1 MLRNTS
7 VATIAAPEFVN
18 LAEDALNPGI
28 SKADVKVLYLG
39 ENRNGSFINK
49 ETAMKM
55 SETLRACPIVGA
67 YRKDIDDFGDHG
79 EIIHIEN
86 GEITFDC
93 ATVPY
98 GFVAPD
104 AKVWFKEFTDYDEF
118 GNTVNREYLMTTAYL
133 WTGQYPEI
141 ERCVKEGMGQSME
154 LDGKSIDGHWAE
166 NSESGIEFFIIND
179 ASFTKLCVLGDGVE
193 PCFEGASVE
202 APNISDK
209 FSKEG
214 FTTTLYNMM
223 NELKFALAENA
234 DAKDANAKDA
244 NAENANAKDA
254 NAENAEKTDDS
265 ESVVEETTEFAEKA
279 KEVEEAAEEVEE
291 TVDEAV
297 DFAENAEESI
307 ESTESA
313 EVVEEN
319 LDQESDFSANTEEEK
334 ESEEVVEN
342 TEESADNE
350 FAEKDAEIETLK
362 SEIASLQEK
371 YSLLETEAEELRS
384 YKASRI
390 SADKDALINKYNM
403 LSDDDKA
410 EIIANKDSYSYE
422 EIESKLALLYV
433 KKNVDFDDQE
443 EEIPAPNEATLTFGL
458 STANGDAEIDP
469 IIELLR
475 DAANK

>member
-234 DAKDANAKDA
+234 NAK
-244 NAENANAKDA
+244 NANAKD
-254 NAENAEKTDDS
+254 AEKTDDS
-265 ESVVEETTEFAEKA
+265 ESAKEETTEFAEKA
-279 KEVEEAAEEVEE
+279 EEVEETADEAETFAEEVEE
-291 TVDEAV
+291 AD
-297 DFAENAEESI
+297 N
-307 ESTESA
+307 
-313 EVVEEN
+313 VVEEN

-371 YSLLETEAEELRS
+371 YTLLEAEAEELRS

-443 EEIPAPNEATLTFGL
+443 EEVPVSNETTLTFGL

>member
-234 DAKDANAKDA
+234 DV
-244 NAENANAKDA
+244 KDA

-265 ESVVEETTEFAEKA
+265 ESVVEETTDFAENQ
-279 KEVEEAAEEVEE
+279 EEEVEE
-291 TVDEAV
+291 TAGEAV
-297 DFAENAEESI
+297 DFAENAEEST

-334 ESEEVVEN
+334 ESEEEVEN

-350 FAEKDAEIETLK
+350 FAEKDAEIDTLK

-410 EIIANKDSYSYE
+410 EIVANKDSYSYE

>member
-154 LDGKSIDGHWAE
+154 LDGASIDGHWSE

-209 FSKEG
+209 FSKEN

-234 DAKDANAKDA
+234 DAKNA
-244 NAENANAKDA
+244 NAENAG
-254 NAENAEKTDDS
+254 KTDES
-265 ESVVEETTEFAEKA
+265 ESVVEETTDFAEK
-279 KEVEEAAEEVEE
+279 AEEVEE
-291 TVDEAV
+291 TADEAV
-297 DFAENAEESI
+297 EFAENAEESTK
-307 ESTESA
+307 STESA

-319 LDQESDFSANTEEEK
+319 LDQESDFSANTEEED

>member
-154 LDGKSIDGHWAE
+154 LDGKSIDGHLAE

-234 DAKDANAKDA
+234 NAKDANAK
-244 NAENANAKDA
+244 EA

-265 ESVVEETTEFAEKA
+265 EFAKEEETTEFAEKQ
-279 KEVEEAAEEVEE
+279 EEVEE
-291 TVDEAV
+291 TAEEAET
-297 DFAENAEESI
+297 FAEKEE
-307 ESTESA
+307 ETN

-371 YSLLETEAEELRS
+371 YSLLEAEAGELRS

-433 KKNVDFDDQE
+433 KKNVDFDDDQDE
-443 EEIPAPNEATLTFGL
+443 VSIPNETTVTFGL
-458 STANGDAEIDP
+458 STTTSDAEIDP

-475 DAANK
+475 SAANK

>member
-67 YRKDIDDFGDHG
+67 YRKDIGDFGDHG

-223 NELKFALAENA
+223 NELKLAL
-234 DAKDANAKDA
+234 
-244 NAENANAKDA
+244 AENANAKDT

-265 ESVVEETTEFAEKA
+265 ESTKEEETTDFAEN
-279 KEVEEAAEEVEE
+279 KEEEVEE
-291 TVDEAV
+291 TADEAV

-410 EIIANKDSYSYE
+410 EIVANKDSYSYE

-443 EEIPAPNEATLTFGL
+443 EEVPVSNEATLTFGL

-475 DAANK
+475 NAANK

>member
-154 LDGKSIDGHWAE
+154 LDGKSINGHWAE
-166 NSESGIEFFIIND
+166 NFESGIEFFIIND

-234 DAKDANAKDA
+234 
-244 NAENANAKDA
+244 
-254 NAENAEKTDDS
+254 EKTDDS
-265 ESVVEETTEFAEKA
+265 ESAKEEETTDFAEKQ
-279 KEVEEAAEEVEE
+279 EEVEE
-291 TVDEAV
+291 TDDEAV
-297 DFAENAEESI
+297 EFAENAEEST

-443 EEIPAPNEATLTFGL
+443 EEVPVSNEATLTFGL
-458 STANGDAEIDP
+458 STTNGDAEIDP

>member
-49 ETAMKM
+49 EAAMKM

-154 LDGKSIDGHWAE
+154 LDGASIDGHWAE
-166 NSESGIEFFIIND
+166 NFESGIEFFIIND

-234 DAKDANAKDA
+234 DAKNADAKN
-244 NAENANAKDA
+244 A

-265 ESVVEETTEFAEKA
+265 ESAKEEETTEFAEKA
-279 KEVEEAAEEVEE
+279 EEVEE
-291 TVDEAV
+291 TADEAV
-297 DFAENAEESI
+297 DFAENAEEST

-334 ESEEVVEN
+334 ESEEKVEN

-371 YSLLETEAEELRS
+371 YTLLEAEVEELRS
-384 YKASRI
+384 YKAFRI

-410 EIIANKDSYSYE
+410 EIVANKDSYSCE

-443 EEIPAPNEATLTFGL
+443 EEVPVSNEATLTFGL

>member
-154 LDGKSIDGHWAE
+154 LDGASIDGHWAE

-234 DAKDANAKDA
+234 
-244 NAENANAKDA
+244 NAKDA

-265 ESVVEETTEFAEKA
+265 ESTKEEKTTEFAEK
-279 KEVEEAAEEVEE
+279 EEEVEE
-291 TVDEAV
+291 TADEV
-297 DFAENAEESI
+297 E
-307 ESTESA
+307 TSA
-313 EVVEEN
+313 EKEEEADNVVEEN

-410 EIIANKDSYSYE
+410 EIVANKDSYSYE

-433 KKNVDFDDQE
+433 KKNVDFDDQDE
-443 EEIPAPNEATLTFGL
+443 EVPVSNETTLTFGL

>member
-1 MLRNTS
+1 
-7 VATIAAPEFVN
+7 
-18 LAEDALNPGI
+18 
-28 SKADVKVLYLG
+28 
-39 ENRNGSFINK
+39 
-49 ETAMKM
+49 MKM

-154 LDGKSIDGHWAE
+154 LDGASIDGHWAE

-234 DAKDANAKDA
+234 
-244 NAENANAKDA
+244 
-254 NAENAEKTDDS
+254 EKTDDS
-265 ESVVEETTEFAEKA
+265 ESTKEEETTDFAEKQ
-279 KEVEEAAEEVEE
+279 EEVEE
-291 TVDEAV
+291 TTDEAV
-297 DFAENAEESI
+297 EFAENAEEST

-319 LDQESDFSANTEEEK
+319 LDQESDFSANTEEKK

-443 EEIPAPNEATLTFGL
+443 EEVPVSNEATLTFGL

>member
-234 DAKDANAKDA
+234 
-244 NAENANAKDA
+244 NAKDA

-265 ESVVEETTEFAEKA
+265 ESAKEEETTEFAEKQE
-279 KEVEEAAEEVEE
+279 EVEETAEEVEE
-291 TVDEAV
+291 TADEAV
-297 DFAENAEESI
+297 DFAEKAEESI

-350 FAEKDAEIETLK
+350 FAEKDVEIDTLK

-410 EIIANKDSYSYE
+410 EIVANKDSYSYE

>member
-244 NAENANAKDA
+244 NAKD
-254 NAENAEKTDDS
+254 AEKTDDS
-265 ESVVEETTEFAEKA
+265 ESAKEEETTDFAEKQ
-279 KEVEEAAEEVEE
+279 EEVEE
-291 TVDEAV
+291 TADEAV
-297 DFAENAEESI
+297 DFAGNAEESI
-307 ESTESA
+307 ESTKSA

-319 LDQESDFSANTEEEK
+319 LDQESDFSANTEEED
-334 ESEEVVEN
+334 EPEEKVEN

-371 YSLLETEAEELRS
+371 YALLETEAEELRS

-403 LSDDDKA
+403 LSGDDKA

-443 EEIPAPNEATLTFGL
+443 EEVPVSNEATLTFGL
-458 STANGDAEIDP
+458 STTTSDAEIDP

-475 DAANK
+475 SAANK

>member
-154 LDGKSIDGHWAE
+154 LDGKSIDGHWTE

-234 DAKDANAKDA
+234 NTK
-244 NAENANAKDA
+244 EV

-265 ESVVEETTEFAEKA
+265 ESVKEEETAEFAEN
-279 KEVEEAAEEVEE
+279 KEEEVEE
-291 TVDEAV
+291 TADEAV
-297 DFAENAEESI
+297 EFAENAEEST

-410 EIIANKDSYSYE
+410 EIVANKDSYSYE

-443 EEIPAPNEATLTFGL
+443 EEVPVSNEATLTFGL

>member
-209 FSKEG
+209 FSKEN

-234 DAKDANAKDA
+234 DAKDANAK
-244 NAENANAKDA
+244 
-254 NAENAEKTDDS
+254 NAEKTDDS
-265 ESVVEETTEFAEKA
+265 ESVVEETTEFAENQE
-279 KEVEEAAEEVEE
+279 KEVKETADKAVE
-291 TVDEAV
+291 
-297 DFAENAEESI
+297 FAENAEEST

-410 EIIANKDSYSYE
+410 EIVANKDSYSYE

-443 EEIPAPNEATLTFGL
+443 EEVPVSNEATLTFGL

>member
-28 SKADVKVLYLG
+28 SKVDVKVLYLG

-93 ATVPY
+93 ATIPY

-166 NSESGIEFFIIND
+166 NYESGIEFFIIDD

-234 DAKDANAKDA
+234 DAKDANA
-244 NAENANAKDA
+244 
-254 NAENAEKTDDS
+254 ENAEKTGDS
-265 ESVVEETTEFAEKA
+265 ESVVEETTNFAEKQ
-279 KEVEEAAEEVEE
+279 EEVEE
-291 TVDEAV
+291 TADEAV
-297 DFAENAEESI
+297 DFAENAEEST

-319 LDQESDFSANTEEEK
+319 LDQKSDFSANTEEEK

-410 EIIANKDSYSYE
+410 EIVANKDSYSYE

-443 EEIPAPNEATLTFGL
+443 EEVPVSNEATLTFGL
-458 STANGDAEIDP
+458 STANSDAEIDP

>member
-154 LDGKSIDGHWAE
+154 LDGTSIDGHWAE

-179 ASFTKLCVLGDGVE
+179 ASFTKLCVLGNGVE

-202 APNISDK
+202 VPNISDK

-234 DAKDANAKDA
+234 DAKDAK
-244 NAENANAKDA
+244 
-254 NAENAEKTDDS
+254 AENAEKTDDS
-265 ESVVEETTEFAEKA
+265 ESVVEKTTDFAEKA
-279 KEVEEAAEEVEE
+279 EEVEEAAVE
-291 TVDEAV
+291 
-297 DFAENAEESI
+297 FAENAEESI

-319 LDQESDFSANTEEEK
+319 LDQESDFSVNTEEEK

-350 FAEKDAEIETLK
+350 FAEKDTEIETLK

-433 KKNVDFDDQE
+433 KKNVDFDDDQDE
-443 EEIPAPNEATLTFGL
+443 VSIPNETTVTFGL

>member
-118 GNTVNREYLMTTAYL
+118 GNAVNREYLMTTAYL

-154 LDGKSIDGHWAE
+154 LDGASIDGHWAE

-234 DAKDANAKDA
+234 NAKD
-244 NAENANAKDA
+244 
-254 NAENAEKTDDS
+254 AEKTDDS
-265 ESVVEETTEFAEKA
+265 ESVVEETTEFAENQ
-279 KEVEEAAEEVEE
+279 EEVEE
-291 TVDEAV
+291 IADS
-297 DFAENAEESI
+297 AEKAKEFTESI
-307 ESTESA
+307 ETV

-410 EIIANKDSYSYE
+410 EIVANKDSYSYE

-443 EEIPAPNEATLTFGL
+443 EEVPAPNEATLTFGL

>member
-234 DAKDANAKDA
+234 
-244 NAENANAKDA
+244 
-254 NAENAEKTDDS
+254 EKTDDS
-265 ESVVEETTEFAEKA
+265 ESAKEEETTEFAEKQ
-279 KEVEEAAEEVEE
+279 EEVEE
-291 TVDEAV
+291 TADEAV
-297 DFAENAEESI
+297 EFVENAEEST

-371 YSLLETEAEELRS
+371 YTLLEAEAEELRS

-443 EEIPAPNEATLTFGL
+443 EEVPVSNEATLTFGL

>member
-79 EIIHIEN
+79 EIIHMEN

-234 DAKDANAKDA
+234 DAKDV
-244 NAENANAKDA
+244 

-265 ESVVEETTEFAEKA
+265 ESVVEETTEFAE
-279 KEVEEAAEEVEE
+279 
-291 TVDEAV
+291 
-297 DFAENAEESI
+297 NAEESI

-313 EVVEEN
+313 EVIEEN

-371 YSLLETEAEELRS
+371 YTLLEAEAEELRS

-410 EIIANKDSYSYE
+410 EIVANKDSYSYE

-443 EEIPAPNEATLTFGL
+443 EVSIPNETTVTFGL
-458 STANGDAEIDP
+458 STTTSDAEIDP

>member
-234 DAKDANAKDA
+234 
-244 NAENANAKDA
+244 
-254 NAENAEKTDDS
+254 EKTDDS
-265 ESVVEETTEFAEKA
+265 ESAKEEETTDFAEKQ
-279 KEVEEAAEEVEE
+279 EEVEE
-291 TVDEAV
+291 TADEAV
-297 DFAENAEESI
+297 EFAENAEEST
-307 ESTESA
+307 ESAESA

-371 YSLLETEAEELRS
+371 YSLLEAEAEELRS

-410 EIIANKDSYSYE
+410 EIVANKDSYSYE

>member
-234 DAKDANAKDA
+234 
-244 NAENANAKDA
+244 
-254 NAENAEKTDDS
+254 EKTDDS
-265 ESVVEETTEFAEKA
+265 ESVKEEETTEFAEKQ
-279 KEVEEAAEEVEE
+279 EEVEE
-291 TVDEAV
+291 TADEAV
-297 DFAENAEESI
+297 EFAENAEESI

-342 TEESADNE
+342 TEESTDNE

-371 YSLLETEAEELRS
+371 YSLLETEVEELRS

-403 LSDDDKA
+403 LSDDDKT

>member
-1 MLRNTS
+1 
-7 VATIAAPEFVN
+7 
-18 LAEDALNPGI
+18 
-28 SKADVKVLYLG
+28 
-39 ENRNGSFINK
+39 
-49 ETAMKM
+49 
-55 SETLRACPIVGA
+55 
-67 YRKDIDDFGDHG
+67 
-79 EIIHIEN
+79 
-86 GEITFDC
+86 
-93 ATVPY
+93 
-98 GFVAPD
+98 
-104 AKVWFKEFTDYDEF
+104 
-118 GNTVNREYLMTTAYL
+118 MTTAYL

-234 DAKDANAKDA
+234 
-244 NAENANAKDA
+244 
-254 NAENAEKTDDS
+254 EKTDDS
-265 ESVVEETTEFAEKA
+265 ESAKEEETTEFAEKT
-279 KEVEEAAEEVEE
+279 KEVEETA
-291 TVDEAV
+291 DEAV
-297 DFAENAEESI
+297 EFAENAEEST

-342 TEESADNE
+342 SEESADNE

-362 SEIASLQEK
+362 SKIASLQEK

-443 EEIPAPNEATLTFGL
+443 EEIPVPNEATLTFGL

>member
-234 DAKDANAKDA
+234 
-244 NAENANAKDA
+244 
-254 NAENAEKTDDS
+254 EKTDES
-265 ESVVEETTEFAEKA
+265 ESVVEETIDFAEN
-279 KEVEEAAEEVEE
+279 KEEEVEE
-291 TVDEAV
+291 TADEAV
-297 DFAENAEESI
+297 EFAENAEEST

-313 EVVEEN
+313 EQVEEN
-319 LDQESDFSANTEEEK
+319 LDQESDFSANTEEEDEPEK
-334 ESEEVVEN
+334 EVEN

-371 YSLLETEAEELRS
+371 YTLLEAEAEELRF

-410 EIIANKDSYSYE
+410 EIVANKDSYSYE

-443 EEIPAPNEATLTFGL
+443 EEIPVSNEATLTFGL

>member
-166 NSESGIEFFIIND
+166 NFESGIEFFIIND

-234 DAKDANAKDA
+234 
-244 NAENANAKDA
+244 
-254 NAENAEKTDDS
+254 EKTDDS
-265 ESVVEETTEFAEKA
+265 ESAKEEETTDFAEN
-279 KEVEEAAEEVEE
+279 KEEEVEE
-291 TVDEAV
+291 TADEAV
-297 DFAENAEESI
+297 EFAENAEEST

-334 ESEEVVEN
+334 ESEEVVKN

-350 FAEKDAEIETLK
+350 FAEKDAEIDTLK

-371 YSLLETEAEELRS
+371 YALLETEVEELRS

-390 SADKDALINKYNM
+390 SADKDALVNKYNM

>member
-234 DAKDANAKDA
+234 DA
-244 NAENANAKDA
+244 ENA

-265 ESVVEETTEFAEKA
+265 ESVVEETTDFAEKA
-279 KEVEEAAEEVEE
+279 EEAEE
-291 TVDEAV
+291 TADEAEA
-297 DFAENAEESI
+297 FAENAEEST

-334 ESEEVVEN
+334 ESEEEVKN
-342 TEESADNE
+342 SEESADNE
-350 FAEKDAEIETLK
+350 FAKKDAEIETLK

-371 YSLLETEAEELRS
+371 YALLETEAEELRS

-443 EEIPAPNEATLTFGL
+443 EEVPVSNEATLTFGL

>member
-154 LDGKSIDGHWAE
+154 LDGASIDGHWAE

-234 DAKDANAKDA
+234 
-244 NAENANAKDA
+244 
-254 NAENAEKTDDS
+254 EKTDDS
-265 ESVVEETTEFAEKA
+265 ESAKEEETTDFAEKTE
-279 KEVEEAAEEVEE
+279 EVEEAAEEAETFAKEE
-291 TVDEAV
+291 EA
-297 DFAENAEESI
+297 DN
-307 ESTESA
+307 
-313 EVVEEN
+313 VVEEN

-334 ESEEVVEN
+334 ESEEEVEN

-433 KKNVDFDDQE
+433 KKNVDFDDDQDE
-443 EEIPAPNEATLTFGL
+443 VSIPNETTVTFGL
-458 STANGDAEIDP
+458 STTTSDAEIDP

>member
-118 GNTVNREYLMTTAYL
+118 GNAVNREYLMTTAYL

-154 LDGKSIDGHWAE
+154 LDGASIDGHWAE

-234 DAKDANAKDA
+234 NAKEASAKD
-244 NAENANAKDA
+244 
-254 NAENAEKTDDS
+254 AEKTDDS
-265 ESVVEETTEFAEKA
+265 ESVVEETTEFAENQ
-279 KEVEEAAEEVEE
+279 EEVEE
-291 TVDEAV
+291 IADS
-297 DFAENAEESI
+297 AEKAEEFTESI
-307 ESTESA
+307 ETV

-410 EIIANKDSYSYE
+410 EIVANKDSYSYE

-443 EEIPAPNEATLTFGL
+443 EEVPAPNEATLTFGL

>member
-154 LDGKSIDGHWAE
+154 LDGASIDGHWAE

-234 DAKDANAKDA
+234 
-244 NAENANAKDA
+244 
-254 NAENAEKTDDS
+254 EKTDDS
-265 ESVVEETTEFAEKA
+265 ESAKEEETTDFAEKQ
-279 KEVEEAAEEVEE
+279 EEVEE
-291 TVDEAV
+291 TADEAV
-297 DFAENAEESI
+297 EFAENAEEST

-342 TEESADNE
+342 TEESTDNE

-433 KKNVDFDDQE
+433 KKNVDFDDDQDE
-443 EEIPAPNEATLTFGL
+443 VSIPNETTVTFGL
-458 STANGDAEIDP
+458 STVNGDAEIDP

>member
-234 DAKDANAKDA
+234 
-244 NAENANAKDA
+244 
-254 NAENAEKTDDS
+254 EKTDDS
-265 ESVVEETTEFAEKA
+265 ESAKEEETTDFAEKQ
-279 KEVEEAAEEVEE
+279 EEVEE
-291 TVDEAV
+291 TAEEAET
-297 DFAENAEESI
+297 FAGNAEEST

-371 YSLLETEAEELRS
+371 YSLLEAEVEELRS

-443 EEIPAPNEATLTFGL
+443 EEVPVSNEATLTFGL
-458 STANGDAEIDP
+458 STANGDTEIDP

>member
-223 NELKFALAENA
+223 NELKFALAENV
-234 DAKDANAKDA
+234 
-244 NAENANAKDA
+244 
-254 NAENAEKTDDS
+254 EKTDDS
-265 ESVVEETTEFAEKA
+265 ESAKEEETTDFAEKQ
-279 KEVEEAAEEVEE
+279 EEVEE
-291 TVDEAV
+291 TADEAV

-334 ESEEVVEN
+334 ESEEEVKN
-342 TEESADNE
+342 SEESADNE

-371 YSLLETEAEELRS
+371 YTLLEAEAEELRS

-410 EIIANKDSYSYE
+410 EIVANKDSYSYE

-443 EEIPAPNEATLTFGL
+443 EEVPVSNEATLTFGL

>member
-39 ENRNGSFINK
+39 ENRNGSFITK

-234 DAKDANAKDA
+234 
-244 NAENANAKDA
+244 
-254 NAENAEKTDDS
+254 EKTDDS
-265 ESVVEETTEFAEKA
+265 ESVKEEETTEFAEKA
-279 KEVEEAAEEVEE
+279 EEVEEAA
-291 TVDEAV
+291 DKAV

-371 YSLLETEAEELRS
+371 YSLLEAEAEELRS

>member
-234 DAKDANAKDA
+234 
-244 NAENANAKDA
+244 
-254 NAENAEKTDDS
+254 EKTDDS
-265 ESVVEETTEFAEKA
+265 ESAKEEETTDFAEKQ
-279 KEVEEAAEEVEE
+279 EEVEE
-291 TVDEAV
+291 TANKAV
-297 DFAENAEESI
+297 DFAENAEEST

-371 YSLLETEAEELRS
+371 YSLLEAEAEELRS

-410 EIIANKDSYSYE
+410 EIVANKDYYSYE

-443 EEIPAPNEATLTFGL
+443 EEVPVSNEATLTFGL

>member
-141 ERCVKEGMGQSME
+141 ERCVKKGMGQSME

-166 NSESGIEFFIIND
+166 NSESGIKFFIIND

-209 FSKEG
+209 FSKEN

-234 DAKDANAKDA
+234 
-244 NAENANAKDA
+244 
-254 NAENAEKTDDS
+254 EKTDDS
-265 ESVVEETTEFAEKA
+265 ESAKEEETTEFAEKA
-279 KEVEEAAEEVEE
+279 EEVEEAA
-291 TVDEAV
+291 DEAV
-297 DFAENAEESI
+297 DFAENTEESI

-410 EIIANKDSYSYE
+410 EIVANKDSYSYE

>member
-193 PCFEGASVE
+193 PCFEGASIE

-234 DAKDANAKDA
+234 
-244 NAENANAKDA
+244 
-254 NAENAEKTDDS
+254 EKTDDS
-265 ESVVEETTEFAEKA
+265 ESAKEEETTDFAEKQ
-279 KEVEEAAEEVEE
+279 EEVEE
-291 TVDEAV
+291 TADEAV
-297 DFAENAEESI
+297 EFAENAEEST
-307 ESTESA
+307 ESTEST

-342 TEESADNE
+342 TEESTDNE

-371 YSLLETEAEELRS
+371 YSLLEAEAKELRS

-390 SADKDALINKYNM
+390 SADKDALISKYNM

-443 EEIPAPNEATLTFGL
+443 EEIPAPNETTLTFGL

>member
-234 DAKDANAKDA
+234 DAKDANA
-244 NAENANAKDA
+244 
-254 NAENAEKTDDS
+254 ENAEKTDDS
-265 ESVVEETTEFAEKA
+265 ESVVEETTE
-279 KEVEEAAEEVEE
+279 EVEE
-291 TVDEAV
+291 TADEAV
-297 DFAENAEESI
+297 DFAEKEE
-307 ESTESA
+307 ETN

-342 TEESADNE
+342 SEESADNE
-350 FAEKDAEIETLK
+350 FAEKDAEIDTLK

-443 EEIPAPNEATLTFGL
+443 EEVPVSNEATLTFGL

>member
-193 PCFEGASVE
+193 PCFEGASIE

-234 DAKDANAKDA
+234 DAK
-244 NAENANAKDA
+244 EA

-265 ESVVEETTEFAEKA
+265 ESVVEETT
-279 KEVEEAAEEVEE
+279 
-291 TVDEAV
+291 
-297 DFAENAEESI
+297 DFAENAEEVEEAADEAVEFAENAEEST

-313 EVVEEN
+313 EEVEEN

-371 YSLLETEAEELRS
+371 YSLLEAEAEELRS

-410 EIIANKDSYSYE
+410 EIVANKDSYSYE

-433 KKNVDFDDQE
+433 KKNVDFDDDQDE
-443 EEIPAPNEATLTFGL
+443 VSIPNETTVTFGL
-458 STANGDAEIDP
+458 STTTSDAEIDP

-475 DAANK
+475 SAANK

>member
-79 EIIHIEN
+79 EIIHVEN

-166 NSESGIEFFIIND
+166 NFESGIEFFIIND

-234 DAKDANAKDA
+234 NAKDVD
-244 NAENANAKDA
+244 AENANAKDVDAENA
-254 NAENAEKTDDS
+254 NAKGVDAENAEKTDDS
-265 ESVVEETTEFAEKA
+265 ESAKEETTEFAEKA
-279 KEVEEAAEEVEE
+279 EEVEE
-291 TVDEAV
+291 TADEAET
-297 DFAENAEESI
+297 FAEKEE
-307 ESTESA
+307 A
-313 EVVEEN
+313 DNVVEEN
-319 LDQESDFSANTEEEK
+319 LDQKSDFSANTEEEK

-410 EIIANKDSYSYE
+410 EIVANKDSYSYE

-433 KKNVDFDDQE
+433 KKNVDFDDQD

>member
-234 DAKDANAKDA
+234 NAKDANAKD
-244 NAENANAKDA
+244 ANAKDA

-265 ESVVEETTEFAEKA
+265 ESFVEETTEFAEKA
-279 KEVEEAAEEVEE
+279 EEVEEVAEEVEE
-291 TVDEAV
+291 TADEAV

-334 ESEEVVEN
+334 ESEEEVKN
-342 TEESADNE
+342 SEESADNE

-371 YSLLETEAEELRS
+371 YTLLEAEAEELRS

-410 EIIANKDSYSYE
+410 EIVANKDSYSYE

-443 EEIPAPNEATLTFGL
+443 EEISVSNEATLTFGL

>member
-234 DAKDANAKDA
+234 DAKDANA
-244 NAENANAKDA
+244 
-254 NAENAEKTDDS
+254 ENAEKTDDS
-265 ESVVEETTEFAEKA
+265 ESVKEEEITEFAEKA
-279 KEVEEAAEEVEE
+279 EEVEETADEAETFAEEVEE
-291 TVDEAV
+291 AD
-297 DFAENAEESI
+297 N
-307 ESTESA
+307 
-313 EVVEEN
+313 VVEEN
-319 LDQESDFSANTEEEK
+319 LDQESDFSANTEEEN
-334 ESEEVVEN
+334 EPEEKVEN

-350 FAEKDAEIETLK
+350 FAEKDAEIDTLK

-410 EIIANKDSYSYE
+410 EIVANKDSYSYE

>member
-234 DAKDANAKDA
+234 
-244 NAENANAKDA
+244 
-254 NAENAEKTDDS
+254 EKTDDS
-265 ESVVEETTEFAEKA
+265 ESAKEEETTNFAEKQ
-279 KEVEEAAEEVEE
+279 EEVEE
-291 TVDEAV
+291 TADEAV
-297 DFAENAEESI
+297 EFVENAEEST
-307 ESTESA
+307 ESIESA

-443 EEIPAPNEATLTFGL
+443 EEIPAPNETTLTFGL